1 MLLKKL
7 DIVLLKKKHT
17 AKIESTGGEAKTSPK
32 TPAVNIL
39 GPTNLAWAGSWPL
52 PPPMNKTV
60 LE

>member
-17 AKIESTGGEAKTSPK
+17 AKIESTGGEAKTSPE
-32 TPAVNIL
+32 TVVVNIL
-39 GPTNLAWAGSWPL
+39 GPTNPAWAGSWPL